1 MCIQRARRLLLF
13 SVLGVAIADPGLSR
27 DEVIDFSDRMTPTCE
42 LIGLVGL
49 PPEGWFNVPIE
60 APQDDLAGCQM
71 MRTDE
76 NEELVGMIRL
86 LSREVPEGT
95 PEETWMPEL
104 IGLEAAWLEEMGVVL
119 GDPIWRKE
127 EVAVAGEGFEAG
139 KAIGL
144 AATIEG
150 SEYPQEVHLL
160 AFGTPTIK
168 YLVSLCTPDSTVDA
182 GVHLERN
189 TADMGTVIRTFQ
201 YPASD

>member
-1 MCIQRARRLLLF
+1 MSQEEEI
-13 SVLGVAIADPGLSR
+13 
-27 DEVIDFSDRMTPTCE
+27 IDFSDRMTPTCD

-49 PPEGWFNVPIE
+49 PPAGWFNVPIE
-60 APQDDLAGCQM
+60 VPQKDLAGCQM

-86 LSREVPEGT
+86 LSRVVPAET

-104 IGLEAAWLEEMGVVL
+104 IGLEAVWLEEMGVML
-119 GDPIWRKE
+119 GEPIWRKE

-139 KAIGL
+139 KAVGL

-160 AFGTPTIK
+160 AFGTPTAK
-168 YLVSLCTPDSTVDA
+168 YLVSLCTPDSTVDE

-189 TADMGTVIRTFQ
+189 TADMGTLLRTFQ
-201 YPASD
+201 YPDAE